1 MTWQKKARLAVAV
14 FGVAVAV
21 AVFFAIG
28 ERRKPVDTPI
38 PGRLDPKSV
47 VESLGAV
54 LQQVRGTKQD
64 FQIEAERQSTYEGG
78 ATKFLGIRI
87 MVRERAGRDFIISGR
102 EAFATENQKRLDLN
116 GDVKL
121 ASNDGFEATTER
133 ATFTE
138 ADGFVRADGPVSFSQ
153 RRMSG
158 TGVGM
163 SYDKENDVLTI
174 GRQAQVRLA
183 DEGGNTLMEF
193 TAGSA
198 IFARRDNY
206 LILDGTM
213 HALRNEQVL
222 EADKA
227 TARLTE
233 NDEQVTYIELRGNS
247 RVAGGS
253 GTFDS
258 MTARDIDLD
267 YTDDGKT
274 LERLLLNGSGAIAL
288 RGQNGAP
295 GRQILGEALD
305 IVVAPE
311 GDVTAVLGRDN
322 VRLDL
327 PASSEAPA
335 RSVRARMLDATGEPG
350 KGLTGAR
357 FTDNVQYREE
367 PQKGPPRVARSS
379 ALRIA
384 LTQDAVSD
392 AVFTGSVKFEE
403 QGLQA
408 SAREARYEP
417 AKGVLR
423 LLGADSGGGPRVAD
437 DEVTIEAES
446 IDVTLEGR
454 KMTAEGG
461 VKTIMQSRAG
471 SGNMAAAKMPGLL
484 KQEQPVNA
492 SALSLQYDGEA
503 KHAMYKGNAAL
514 WQGDTAVRAETI
526 TLDQQKGDLLA
537 SGGARSTIALDNAV
551 SVGRAEEIRYED
563 ATRHLTYRNPA
574 SAASPAPASA
584 ASPAPASAASP
595 SQLSGPQ
602 GDLRAQ
608 RIVVMLAEKESRVER
623 LEAYGSVSLRLVKR
637 LATGSRMTYFA
648 KDERYVMLGAPALPV
663 KVVEECR
670 EMIGKTLTFFK
681 STDRIIVDG
690 NEEIRTQTK
699 SGGPCPGARPQ

>member
-1 MTWQKKARLAVAV
+1 
-14 FGVAVAV
+14 
-21 AVFFAIG
+21 
-28 ERRKPVDTPI
+28 
-38 PGRLDPKSV
+38 
-47 VESLGAV
+47 
-54 LQQVRGTKQD
+54 
-64 FQIEAERQSTYEGG
+64 
-78 ATKFLGIRI
+78 
-87 MVRERAGRDFIISGR
+87 
-102 EAFATENQKRLDLN
+102 
-116 GDVKL
+116 
-121 ASNDGFEATTER
+121 
-133 ATFTE
+133 
-138 ADGFVRADGPVSFSQ
+138 
-153 RRMSG
+153 
-158 TGVGM
+158 M
-163 SYDKENDVLTI
+163 SYDKENDVLTV

-206 LILDGTM
+206 LVLDGTM

-233 NDEQVTYIELRGNS
+233 NDEQITYIELRGNS

-295 GRQILGEALD
+295 GRQILGESLD

-327 PASSEAPA
+327 PASTEAPA

-357 FTDNVQYREE
+357 FADNVQYREE
-367 PQKGPPRVARSS
+367 PQKGAPRVARSS

-408 SAREARYEP
+408 SAAEARYEP

-454 KMTAEGG
+454 KMTAQGG

-526 TLDQQKGDLLA
+526 SLDQQKGDLLA

-563 ATRHLTYRNPA
+563 ATRRLTYRNPA
-574 SAASPAPASA
+574 SEASPAPASS
-584 ASPAPASAASP
+584 ASLAP

-602 GDLRAQ
+602 GDLRAH

-648 KDERYVMLGAPALPV
+648 KDERYVMSGAPALPV

-670 EMIGKTLTFFK
+670 EMTGKTLTFFK